1 MKIKMLRLEPI
12 NEFLGHPG
20 LDSIVLNFI
29 KEVLIAVPV
38 FHFSA
43 CFICIARSARG
54 NQIISIA

>member
-1 MKIKMLRLEPI
+1 MLRLEPI